1 MDTINRTTMKDTIN
15 GTTMKDTINGTT
27 MKDTINNTTIK
38 TIRHHQPSSASITS
52 SRVSNV

>member
-1 MDTINRTTMKDTIN
+1 MKDTIN